1 MTTQVVGKN
10 HILFLSA
17 EMTALML
24 RIRREKSTFTV
35 IASTSEVA
43 QKGDGTEVSL
53 PIKSFTS
60 HIVAQQSR
68 ALGFTTNA
76 NSFCNRYPH
85 RLASGP
91 ENGALL

>member
-1 MTTQVVGKN
+1 M
-10 HILFLSA
+10 LFLSA
-17 EMTALML
+17 EMTVLTL
-24 RIRREKSTFTV
+24 RIRREKSTFTTM
-35 IASTSEVA
+35 ASASEVA

-53 PIKSFTS
+53 QIKSFTS

-68 ALGFTTNA
+68 ALGFTMNA
-76 NSFCNRYPH
+76 NSFCNRYAH